1 MSNCEILS
9 VLKSDKSINSTSMDK
24 KKSSNRFLLTL

>member
-24 KKSSNRFLLTL
+24 KKAAIDFY